1 MTAPV
6 ADFIDV
12 GRMRNR
18 NIRLEVNQEEG
29 LLRVADRQG
38 RNVSDVI
45 RRIINGLEPNLVEQ
59 GILCPT
65 CFAVDCARHAIRA
78 TRAGKKKST

>member
-1 MTAPV
+1 MTAP
-6 ADFIDV
+6 APEFIDV

-29 LLRVADRQG
+29 LLRVADAQG

-59 GILCPT
+59 GILCAT
-65 CFAVDCARHAIRA
+65 CHAVDCERHKPARR
-78 TRAGKKKST
+78 RKSA